1 MGRRPTTGAS
11 EADFRPGSEPAA
23 EPAASNG
30 SSAGPGLGTGSAPG
44 DAMSLTGAPLA
55 KFPGPAVIAG
65 PNGVILDANAAGEP
79 IAQLLRGGGGADLR
93 AAIAGAQQG
102 RPGQVNPL
110 LLNAEG
116 SKPGAGLAFDVA
128 VLPWGEGPTV
138 LLLARDIT
146 LERSLR
152 AALIESRQR
161 YKDLVEAASD
171 FAWETDTAGCITFV
185 SAGGALG
192 YSAAQLVGT
201 PVRELEHSGL
211 QGESPFTTRTKVV
224 ESELWLR
231 QADGEAACLLAT
243 ALPLYDSEGE
253 WRGARGLCRN
263 VTAERQQEARLASD
277 RHRERLL
284 AYILGILRDEMDP
297 AQVLSAA
304 CNALIPALPAT
315 GAAVYRLDP
324 SGQLLCAAQAGGL
337 PGEDGIAE
345 LVRGIGHGEDEI
357 EIALESA
364 DGPGVLYARTTRF
377 QESWNGMLCL
387 WRLGAVESWSRED
400 RRLLGEVAGQIGLT
414 NQQVARQEEL
424 EKLSSTDPLT
434 GLHNRRSF
442 LGELERRCSRR
453 AAWRGGAAL
462 FFIDLD
468 NFKAANDR
476 HGHQHGDRVLVTV
489 ARILREQTR
498 SRDLV
503 ARLGGDEFALFVE
516 DIGPSAASHRAAS
529 ICSAVAELRDLSGDE
544 AHPLGCSVGVAFCA
558 PDTQENAGDIVERAD
573 AAMYRVKHRGKGGIE
588 IDEITISDAAGGAGS

>member
-11 EADFRPGSEPAA
+11 EAGFRPGSEPAA
-23 EPAASNG
+23 PTGPAP
-30 SSAGPGLGTGSAPG
+30 GPGSGAGHGSVPG
-44 DAMSLTGAPLA
+44 DAMSLAGAPLE
-55 KFPGPAVIAG
+55 KFPCPAVIAG

-93 AAIAGAQQG
+93 TAIAGAQQG

-110 LLNAEG
+110 LLNADG
-116 SKPGAGLAFDVA
+116 AKPGTGLAFDVA

-171 FAWETDTAGCITFV
+171 FAWETDTAGCFTFV
-185 SAGGALG
+185 SSSGALG

-201 PVRELEHSGL
+201 PVHELEHSGL

-224 ESELWLR
+224 DSELWLR
-231 QADGEAACLLAT
+231 QADGDPACLLAT
-243 ALPLYDSEGE
+243 ALPLYDAEGE

-263 VTAERQQEARLASD
+263 VTAEREQEARLASD

-284 AYILGILRDEMDP
+284 SYILGILRDEMDP

-304 CNALIPALPAT
+304 CNALIPALPAS

-324 SGQLLCAAQAGGL
+324 AGQLLCAAQAGGL
-337 PGEDGIAE
+337 PGDDGIAE
-345 LVRGIGHGEDEI
+345 VVRRIGQGEDEI
-357 EIALESA
+357 QIALDSA

-377 QESWNGMLCL
+377 QETWNGMLCL
-387 WRLGAVESWSRED
+387 WRLGAAESWSRED

-442 LGELERRCSRR
+442 LGELERRCSRH

-516 DIGPSAASHRAAS
+516 DIGSSAASHRAAA
-529 ICSAVAELRDLSGDE
+529 ICSAVAALRDLSGDE

-558 PDTQENAGDIVERAD
+558 PDRQENAGDIVERAD

-588 IDEITISDAAGGAGS
+588 IDERAGPDAGEGS

>member
-1 MGRRPTTGAS
+1 M
-11 EADFRPGSEPAA
+11 PGI
-23 EPAASNG
+23 
-30 SSAGPGLGTGSAPG
+30 GSASG
-44 DAMSLTGAPLA
+44 DAMSMAGAPLA
-55 KFPGPAVIAG
+55 KFPGPAIIAG

-110 LLNAEG
+110 LLNAGG
-116 SKPGAGLAFDVA
+116 SKPGTGLAFDVA
-128 VLPWGEGPTV
+128 VLPWGEGTTV

-171 FAWETDTAGCITFV
+171 FAWETDTEGCFTFI
-185 SAGGALG
+185 SASGALG
-192 YSAAQLVGT
+192 YSAAQLVGM
-201 PVRELEHSGL
+201 PVRDLEHGSL
-211 QGESPFTTRTKVV
+211 QGGESPFTTRTKVL

-231 QADGEAACLLAT
+231 QADGEPACLLAT
-243 ALPLYDSEGE
+243 ALPLYDAEGE

-284 AYILGILRDEMDP
+284 SYILGILRDEMDP

-324 SGQLLCAAQAGGL
+324 SGQMLCAAQAGEL

-345 LVRGIGHGEDEI
+345 SVRRIGHGEGEV
-357 EIALESA
+357 EIALDSG
-364 DGPGVLYARTTRF
+364 DGPGVLYVRTTRF
-377 QESWNGMLCL
+377 QETWNGMLCL
-387 WRLGAVESWSRED
+387 WRLGAAEAWSRED

-453 AAWRGGAAL
+453 GAWRGGAAL

-489 ARILREQTR
+489 ARILRDQTR

-516 DIGPSAASHRAAS
+516 DIGPSAASHRAAA
-529 ICSAVAELRDLSGDE
+529 ICNAVAELRDLSGDA
-544 AHPLGCSVGVAFCA
+544 AHPLGCSVGVAFCP
-558 PDTQENAGDIVERAD
+558 PDAQENAGDIVERAD

-588 IDEITISDAAGGAGS
+588 IDEGAHSDAAGGAGS